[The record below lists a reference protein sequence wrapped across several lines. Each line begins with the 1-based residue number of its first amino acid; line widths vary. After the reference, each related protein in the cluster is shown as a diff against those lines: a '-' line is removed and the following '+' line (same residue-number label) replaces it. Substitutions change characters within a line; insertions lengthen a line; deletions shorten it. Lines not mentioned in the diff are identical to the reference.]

1 MKFLKQFKALSKFE
15 LSLWIL
21 SVAVVSASFLLSPDK
36 DYLSLCASV
45 IGVTALIFVAK
56 GYLLGQVLTIIFA
69 IFYGIISFYFS
80 YYGEMITYV
89 FMTAPMAV
97 MALIQWYKNPFKDT
111 DEVKVQSITKKQI
124 TVMLTLATLVT
135 FMFYFILKWLGNANL
150 IISTLSITTSFLACY
165 LTFLRSPYYA
175 LAYAANDIVL
185 IVLWILASIH
195 SPSYIPMIFCF
206 IMFFANDIYGF
217 INWKRM
223 KIQQSIE

>member
-1 MKFLKQFKALSKFE
+1 
-15 LSLWIL
+15 
-21 SVAVVSASFLLSPDK
+21 
-36 DYLSLCASV
+36 
-45 IGVTALIFVAK
+45 
-56 GYLLGQVLTIIFA
+56 
-69 IFYGIISFYFS
+69 
-80 YYGEMITYV
+80 MITYV

-97 MALIQWYKNPFKDT
+97 MALIQWYKNPYKDT

-124 TVMLTLATLVT
+124 TVMLIFTVLVT
-135 FMFYFILKWLGNANL
+135 FVFYFILKWLENANL

-165 LTFLRSPYYA
+165 LTFLRSPFYA

-185 IVLWILASIH
+185 IILWVLASLK

-223 KIQQSIE
+223 KMQQSIN